1 MGRCMASE
9 PCGLTTFLSE
19 PAPSL
24 FIISNSVRRV
34 LETVQWTVSAL
45 NGRRPGMWPIRTTDQ
60 KEENMG
66 TIPQTAIIG
75 IDVSRDWL
83 DIYCLPQGQWGRLPN
98 KPEGHA
104 QVVQLATEQGA
115 AVCFEGCED
124 QKTIRGIVFPSGG
137 GQEWKLWAALEA
149 AGVATRQ
156 LPPAQIK
163 AFAASRGTRAKTDRI
178 DAEFI
183 ARFMAFRPDAGRTL
197 PHEKIRLLR
206 ALVSKRGQLVETRKR
221 LLAQIKAHGKL
232 GSADTFEAMDAEL
245 KGLLDRQIAKLET
258 QIEQVIATGAGLA
271 ATASILR
278 SVPGIGPV
286 ASTML
291 IAEMPELGQITGEQ
305 AAALTGLAPIAHD
318 SGAMRGKRAIG
329 GGRRL
334 LRHVMFQAAL
344 VASHHNPVLK
354 AFCQAAAHRWQTAQG
369 CHHCGRPKARD
380 NRQRPRQIR
389 PEMVHSD
396 CLRNTVANVAHNP
409 TARDCHIAEIST
421 RGRWQKATGYNQRS
435 RGETLMGRWK
445 TAIGPKLKART
456 FENQKTE
463 AKIGV
468 RVLNRMTGLGS
479 PSFERIA

>member
-1 MGRCMASE
+1 MDKVAH
-9 PCGLTTFLSE
+9 P
-19 PAPSL
+19 
-24 FIISNSVRRV
+24 
-34 LETVQWTVSAL
+34 
-45 NGRRPGMWPIRTTDQ
+45 
-60 KEENMG
+60 
-66 TIPQTAIIG
+66 AIIG

-83 DIYCLPQGQWGRLPN
+83 DIHCLPVGHRRRLRN
-98 KPEGHA
+98 TEEGHA
-104 QVVQLATEQGA
+104 QLVELASSLKA
-115 AVCFEGCED
+115 LVCFEA
-124 QKTIRGIVFPSGG
+124 TG
-137 GQEWKLWAALEA
+137 GQEWKLWAVLDT

-178 DAEFI
+178 DAELI

-221 LLAQIKAHGKL
+221 LLAQIKARRKL

-245 KGLLDRQIAKLET
+245 KGLLDRQIAKLEA
-258 QIEQVIATGAGLA
+258 QIEQVIATDEGLA

-318 SGAMRGKRAIG
+318 SGALRGKRAIG

-354 AFCQAAAHRWQTAQG
+354 TFAKRLRTAGKPHKVVITAVARKLVTIVNALVKSGQKWSLQT
-369 CHHCGRPKARD
+369 
-380 NRQRPRQIR
+380 
-389 PEMVHSD
+389 V
-396 CLRNTVANVAHNP
+396 
-409 TARDCHIAEIST
+409 
-421 RGRWQKATGYNQRS
+421 
-435 RGETLMGRWK
+435 
-445 TAIGPKLKART
+445 
-456 FENQKTE
+456 
-463 AKIGV
+463 
-468 RVLNRMTGLGS
+468 
-479 PSFERIA
+479 